1 MCPMIHRARSCT
13 ELMKGYRN
21 TVHQTCRC
29 APNEVVDMKLREVYN
44 MFRNILNVRKMDQG
58 PFN

>member
-1 MCPMIHRARSCT
+1 
-13 ELMKGYRN
+13 LMKGYRN